1 VKTLNLTI
9 TAIDTNITLSGN
21 TLSSNAT
28 NASYQWIDCAKNF
41 IPIVGETNQ
50 TFIPNSNGSYAVVV
64 TNGSCTDSSS
74 CFSFNTLSLDN
85 LNNNNFIIFPNP
97 SNGDLYIQTDK
108 QLTLRLYNSVG
119 QLILIEKINEVQA
132 INAVNLNK
140 LSKGFYLYELSNNLH
155 IETRGKLLLK

>member
-1 VKTLNLTI
+1 
-9 TAIDTNITLSGN
+9 
-21 TLSSNAT
+21 
-28 NASYQWIDCAKNF
+28 
-41 IPIVGETNQ
+41 
-50 TFIPNSNGSYAVVV
+50 
-64 TNGSCTDSSS
+64 
-74 CFSFNTLSLDN
+74 